1 MAQKV
6 SAAVQAEKQSR
17 TPEQRANMVQLL
29 TKIADLEERGFIKRQ
44 EFKSPTTADF
54 EREMAYVKKG
64 VL

>member
-17 TPEQRANMVQLL
+17 TPEQRENMAQLL
-29 TKIADLEERGFIKRQ
+29 SRIADLEERGFIKRQ
-44 EFKSPTTADF
+44 EFKAPTTADF
-54 EREMAYVKKG
+54 ERSMAYVKKS